1 MPKYNIANL
10 KKTETLE
17 EELSKTFVHDSY
29 MQRSSADLG
38 TSILIQQIFLRDGYV
53 ILKIENNPSQ
63 FSEEISQ
70 SKLVMLKDFKRKN
83 NVRVQPIFDNFETV
97 TEDGGETYM

>member
-10 KKTETLE
+10 IKTETLE

-29 MQRSSADLG
+29 MQRSSAENLG
-38 TSILIQQIFLRDGYV
+38 TNILIQQLFLRDGYV

-63 FSEEISQ
+63 FSEEI
-70 SKLVMLKDFKRKN
+70 
-83 NVRVQPIFDNFETV
+83 
-97 TEDGGETYM
+97 